1 MKQYCRCKVK
11 SFNWEEEEL
20 IKLIDNGLRELK
32 ENDFELL
39 VEEFI
44 NKDNKYWWKEVYS
57 KSTFY
62 RHKRQAMNTFIDCL
76 LVENVL

>member
-1 MKQYCRCKVK
+1 MEQYCICKVK

-20 IKLIDNGLRELK
+20 IELIDSKLRELK

-39 VEEFI
+39 VREFI
-44 NKDNKYWWKEVYS
+44 TKDNKYWWKEVYS

-62 RHKRQAMNTFIDCL
+62 RHKRKAMITFIDCL